1 MMNRIHNGLSILIF
15 QYFLK
20 KRNVKSK
27 SLKMSANIDK
37 FLTVKEI
44 LDWES
49 HKMFIYKMGLFQ

>member
-44 LDWES
+44 LD
-49 HKMFIYKMGLFQ
+49 

>member
-20 KRNVKSK
+20 NRNVKSI

-37 FLTVKEI
+37 FLTVKI
-44 LDWES
+44 MLDRES
-49 HKMFIYKMGLFQ
+49 HKMLINKMGLFQ